1 MFHENFLLHDVDK
14 KVQDMDKSIQL
25 YATYFLEDRQAKEK
39 NKNKKNKFKNIY
51 LTENRKNH

>member
-1 MFHENFLLHDVDK
+1 
-14 KVQDMDKSIQL
+14 MDKSIQL